1 MSFINLYKIDNQKHD
16 KFIRDL
22 LEKFNCNQI
31 RTNYISNTHNELKNF
46 DFCLYIDTQQNSK
59 NVSWNWISDFFEVSI
74 NEVTSSPRA
83 VLVVEYNDNENQSTY
98 AVTFGN
104 SFFIVDKYCD
114 TDFGFNF
121 ARKVKFKGIKT
132 TTSIIPSSKR
142 NKTISSYIDYINFDF
157 SSGESFAKIKA
168 NIDIDDEQ
176 VLFKSQFEIG
186 SSIKFFIVENNLEY
200 ISRSILYIENVINRE
215 NEENKIPVF
224 SKIKDKSI
232 ISSLDEILYTSIT
245 DETPIYISEVDI
257 IGAWEIFNRS
267 DERILLKYKRYK
279 KYVDYLNELEIRN
292 FCEEK
297 NISYQENVLDIKVAI
312 FKDEQQIVEKNVKE
326 LIDYTDDQNKTILSK
341 GVWYRYNDD
350 YIEYL
355 NESIS
360 EIEVRYNCEYNF
372 TREVYD
378 NFLNEKF
385 NELQNKDEFKN
396 ITTEELCKKIK
407 NKFYAERVFNEI
419 LKKEY
424 NFINYDRQLAGING
438 HNIEIMDLYKDNTMW
453 AVKIGKSSSKLCYAV
468 DQSISALHL
477 YKTNYIDDIPKI
489 DKVGLWLVLERG
501 FLPEENGHPDLTKLD
516 MLLLK
521 NKIDYWKKEVRLAG
535 MTPIININYRIS

>member
-279 KYVDYLNELEIRN
+279 KYVDYLNEQEIRN

-378 NFLNEKF
+378 DFLNEKF

>member
-31 RTNYISNTHNELKNF
+31 RTNYISNTYNELENF
-46 DFCLYIDTQQNSK
+46 DFCLYVDTQQNSK

-232 ISSLDEILYTSIT
+232 ISSLDEILYASIT

-257 IGAWEIFNRS
+257 IGTWEIFNRS

-279 KYVDYLNELEIRN
+279 KYVDYLNEQEIRN

-385 NELQNKDEFKN
+385 NELQNEDEFKN